1 MAVKSQ
7 KLSLEAC
14 RKSPSKYIEEE
25 DAPST
30 MDGDG
35 WSKELRG
42 LLGHATRI
50 SSRATLF
57 DRAFACCTFGL
68 LLSTFSFSADTAR
81 VCTSIFTR
89 FNAKQMCKLR
99 LLSTFTIQMPHVCRL
114 NDWREFFHRKSR
126 SENDLKE
133 IIESSFEALF

>member
-1 MAVKSQ
+1 MHLSSGAKIIIKMLRRRRRAV
-7 KLSLEAC
+7 
-14 RKSPSKYIEEE
+14 
-25 DAPST
+25 DN
-30 MDGDG
+30 G

-68 LLSTFSFSADTAR
+68 LLSTFSFSADTAS
-81 VCTSIFTR
+81 VCTAIFTR
-89 FNAKQMCKLR
+89 SNAKQMCKLR

-126 SENDLKE
+126 RENDLKE